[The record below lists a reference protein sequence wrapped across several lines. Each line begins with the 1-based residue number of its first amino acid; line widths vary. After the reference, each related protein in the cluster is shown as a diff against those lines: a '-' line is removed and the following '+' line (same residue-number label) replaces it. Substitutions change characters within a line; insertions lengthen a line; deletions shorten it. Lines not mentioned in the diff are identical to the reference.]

1 MRCKDCLCLKGIN
14 MGVKEIMR
22 CRKGMPECKEC
33 TWKEIGCCG
42 HSYSVKTETERAV
55 QRKGSGNGQ

>member
-1 MRCKDCLCLKGIN
+1 